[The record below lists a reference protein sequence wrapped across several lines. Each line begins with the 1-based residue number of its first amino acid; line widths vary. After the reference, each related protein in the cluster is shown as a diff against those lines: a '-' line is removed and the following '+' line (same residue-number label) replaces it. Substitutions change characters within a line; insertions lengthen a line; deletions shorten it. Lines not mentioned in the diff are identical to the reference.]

1 MDKLEPPSSLSNQMT
16 HMEEQLNVFTPL
28 STNIVL
34 DQVQVAQIQANLVV
48 VYFTSSIPLE
58 S

>member
-1 MDKLEPPSSLSNQMT
+1 MYSLHYLQTCM
-16 HMEEQLNVFTPL
+16 
-28 STNIVL
+28 L